1 MEYIFVLQ
9 LMEELSSTHIPVI
22 CKLIADLIAKILVN
36 TMSTGRSVLVICMFL
51 LASSSHLQA
60 ARVLATNYHRVHD
73 KMVPVSTSSSGTG
86 SASPCLHDARLPALS
101 SPLVNEPADDITG
114 GGGHGRALWSTPSD
128 GVGH

>member
-1 MEYIFVLQ
+1 
-9 LMEELSSTHIPVI
+9 MEELSSTHIPVI

-60 ARVLATNYHRVHD
+60 ARVLATNDHRVHD
-73 KMVPVSTSSSGTG
+73 KMVPVSTSSDTG
-86 SASPCLHDARLPALS
+86 SASPPCLHDARLPALS
-101 SPLVNEPADDITG
+101 PPVNEPADIAG